1 MSAFSDTIVRYIP
14 LVKSKPKIEKKEAL
28 AIVPV
33 RHPLVEWKRNGDEVV
48 LTIPT
53 RDDRLARV
61 VKRVVRNLPDTR
73 QIALD
78 DVGSCVWEL
87 CDGNRSIDSVVGA
100 VVKSQQLTRREA
112 EVSVTTFLQMLAKRN
127 LVGLMSPG
135 GKKGVQR
142 KR

>member
-1 MSAFSDTIVRYIP
+1 MSAFSDTIIRYVP
-14 LVKSKPKIEKKEAL
+14 LVKSKPKIDKKEAL

-33 RHPLVEWKRNGDEVV
+33 RHPLVKWERTGEEVV

-53 RDDRLARV
+53 RNDRLARV
-61 VKRVVRNLPDTR
+61 VKRLVRNLPDTR

-87 CDGNRSIDSVVGA
+87 CNGIRSIDSVVAA
-100 VVKSQQLTRREA
+100 VARSQQLTRREA
-112 EVSVTTFLQMLAKRN
+112 EVSVTTFLQMLAKRH

-135 GKKGVQR
+135 GKKSVQGNR
-142 KR
+142 

>member
-1 MSAFSDTIVRYIP
+1 MSAFSDTIIRYIP
-14 LVKSKPKIEKKEAL
+14 LVKNKPKIEKKQAL

-33 RHPLVEWKRNGDEVV
+33 RHPLVEWTHSGDEVV

-53 RDDRLARV
+53 RKDRLARFIKKV
-61 VKRVVRNLPDTR
+61 IRDLPETR
-73 QIALD
+73 QITLD
-78 DVGSCVWEL
+78 EVGSCVWEL
-87 CDGNRSIDSVVGA
+87 CDGNRSIDSVVAA

-135 GKKGVQR
+135 GKKSVQR